1 MGRDAPKDDPRLA
14 DALDKCLEQV
24 RQGQTVDQVLVRY
37 PAEAQELR
45 PLLEVA
51 SHLGSLPEPNVSIQG
66 LMRTLGRIGGRPA
79 APGGSD
85 APQRKARWFSRQVWG
100 RAAAI
105 VLLVLF
111 TGWGTVNASANAV
124 PGDLLYPLK
133 LFTERARFVLS
144 LNAQDRAE
152 LRIVFSSRRLREA
165 VAQQQRTG
173 EVDPGLLKK
182 MLEEARLAV
191 LTAPQ
196 LSEPGRQLLISRTAH
211 MTDYQLETLDRF
223 APDSQAQQQLID
235 QYREM
240 CQQRGQW
247 MRQMLDPAD
256 NRAHGSADNPA
267 QTQPQPRPTW
277 GRWRE
282 NCPMW

>member
-1 MGRDAPKDDPRLA
+1 MEHEERLA
-14 DALDKCLEQV
+14 DTLDVCLGLI
-24 RQGQTVDQVLVRY
+24 RQGQTVDEVLAQH
-37 PAEAQELR
+37 PSEAEELG

-51 SHLGSLPEPNVSIQG
+51 SRLGTLPDPNVSIQG
-66 LMRTLGRIGGRPA
+66 LLRTLGRLGGQTGARTQGDVLP
-79 APGGSD
+79 
-85 APQRKARWFSRQVWG
+85 RKARWLSRQVWA

-105 VLLVLF
+105 VLLVLV

-124 PGDLLYPLK
+124 PGDLLYPVK

-144 LNAQDRAE
+144 LNAEDRAE

-165 VAQQQRTG
+165 VAQQQQSG
-173 EVDPGLLKK
+173 QIDPDLLKK

-196 LSEPGRQLLISRTAH
+196 LSEPGRQLLLSRAAH
-211 MTDYQLETLDRF
+211 MTDYQLEALDRF
-223 APDSQAQQQLID
+223 IPDSQTQQQLID

-247 MRQMLDPAD
+247 MRQMLDTTDDRAD
-256 NRAHGSADNPA
+256 DTA
-267 QTQPQPRPTW
+267 QTQSPQSRPKW